1 VVSVFVDT
9 SALFA
14 LLDAEDAGHNLMR
27 PAWERGVDDAAG
39 FVTTNYVLLETIA
52 LVQARLGLEAVR
64 TLTGEMLPVIE
75 PLWVAD
81 AEHGAGVGAL
91 LTADRR
97 RLSLVDCVSF
107 AVMRARQIDEY
118 LGLDPHFDEQGFRR
132 YAPAD

>member
-14 LLDAEDAGHNLMR
+14 LLDAEDAGYPVVR
-27 PAWERGVDDAAG
+27 PAWDRGLDDAAG
-39 FVTTNYVLLETIA
+39 FVTTNYVLLEAVT

-64 TLTGEMLPVIE
+64 VLASELLPMIQ
-75 PLWVAD
+75 PLWVGGTEHD
-81 AEHGAGVGAL
+81 AGFQAL
-91 LTADRR
+91 LTAGRR

-107 AVMRARQIDEY
+107 AVMRSRRIDEY

-132 YAPAD
+132 YAPSD